1 MYGSSENGSIERI
14 YSDVEQ
20 KVAKKGSGDGCVKLT
35 FCEKE
40 NELAEVLKAVCTA
53 VEAGAR
59 LSDIAVLVRSNASGD
74 EVASFLIA
82 NGYSVMTD
90 DSLKVKNSI
99 I

>member
-1 MYGSSENGSIERI
+1 MYGSSENGSIARI

-20 KVAKKGSGDGCVKLT
+20 KVAKKESGEGCVKLT

-59 LSDIAVLVRSNASGD
+59 LSDIAVLVRSNAIGES
-74 EVASFLIA
+74 VASFLIE
-82 NGYSVMTD
+82 NGVSVITD
-90 DSLKVKNSI
+90 DSLRVKN
-99 I
+99 